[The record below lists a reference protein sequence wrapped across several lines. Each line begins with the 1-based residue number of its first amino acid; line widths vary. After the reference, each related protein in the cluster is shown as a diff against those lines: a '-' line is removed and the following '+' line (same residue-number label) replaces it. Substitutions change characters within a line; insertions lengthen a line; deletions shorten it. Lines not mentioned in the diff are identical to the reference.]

1 MVAKV
6 KGTVSMVSGWK
17 GQVKEEKMTGRKF
30 RVSVLDTNI
39 QREEK
44 KQRPEKM
51 MVARALK
58 RSAGIVVM
66 VVVCFEQD
74 TIARACMKRRVL
86 V

>member
-39 QREEK
+39 QGEEK

-58 RSAGIVVM
+58 RSVWDRCHGRHL
-66 VVVCFEQD
+66 F
-74 TIARACMKRRVL
+74 
-86 V
+86 